1 MSVVPEKDVNSDV
14 NPQVRVREGI
24 SADDDAAAGAP
35 TVVGG
40 AASIDALGREQQ
52 RRATAWARARGQA

>member
-1 MSVVPEKDVNSDV
+1 MSKVPENDVNSDV
-14 NPQVRVREGI
+14 NQQVKRRDGI
-24 SADDDAAAGAP
+24 STEGSAVDAAGSA
-35 TVVGG
+35 VG